1 MSAATAS
8 NAAAVAASSSE
19 GSLLAVIGDEDTVT
33 GFLLAGIGNL
43 DARRKSNFLIVKPD
57 TSRREMEDAF
67 KDFTTREDVAVVLIA
82 QFVANEIRYIVNE
95 YAEPIPAVLEIPS
108 PDHPYDPSADS
119 ILNRVKH
126 LLGAGNDGLWL
137 EKEEF
142 VVLWEEEEHQR
153 EREKE
158 RERVREWKRISQLAC
173 VVGSP

>member
-67 KDFTTREDVAVVLIA
+67 KTLGHA
-82 QFVANEIRYIVNE
+82 
-95 YAEPIPAVLEIPS
+95 LEILTTPMQRQL
-108 PDHPYDPSADS
+108 YDEGYDREA
-119 ILNRVKH
+119 IIERAQAAQRAAHK
-126 LLGAGNDGLWL
+126 DGG
-137 EKEEF
+137 
-142 VVLWEEEEHQR
+142 H
-153 EREKE
+153 
-158 RERVREWKRISQLAC
+158 
-173 VVGSP
+173 GHGH